1 MDQDSQTEAV
11 FKSVRSEV
19 DPVSGNDVPLG
30 SEPENVRDDVPAMLS
45 EGEYVVPADVVKF
58 FGVKYFEDLRSE
70 AKMGFRQ
77 MSEGGRIGGEPMP
90 IIEPE
95 DDLPFD
101 MSELQTIDDGQ
112 PMMNRGGYIQ
122 GYAEGGEVNPV
133 IADVENP
140 VYGGSGGVT
149 YVVYEN
155 SEGST
160 MKIPFFNG
168 VPMAVIPEG
177 YFPQGTV
184 PKEEEETPV
193 RKSRRPAQP
202 ARGSQAVDYSSLSTA
217 ELMKMVEDQKGM
229 TRDLI
234 GTGLGFLSPVAGLVA
249 KFAFNDMANKTEA
262 EIARRAESEEYAD
275 ERELYTSLY
284 AQASEEKPGL
294 LSRIWSNIKGEE
306 EEESVPP
313 VDQDAVNAAV
323 REALAAPSSQEDTS
337 DISAYVPEV
346 PPAFE
351 PPVAKPGEIYTPEIT
366 TTALRD
372 VPLIE
377 GAEAAI
383 ERAEKKPSATPDSL
397 ESQTKRGSKKSER
410 NRKKYVEEGVMSG
423 VAFIDDA
430 DGSTRE
436 VDTYKTEDVLKA
448 GINPG
453 GR

>member
-77 MSEGGRIGGEPMP
+77 MSDGGRIGGEPMP
-90 IIEPE
+90 VIEPE

-101 MSELQTIDDGQ
+101 MSELQTIDDDQ

-140 VYGGSGGVT
+140 VSGSGGGVT
-149 YVVYEN
+149 YVIYEN
-155 SEGST
+155 SEGAT

-168 VPMAVIPEG
+168 VPMTVIPEG

-184 PKEEEETPV
+184 PKEEETSV

-217 ELMKMVEDQKGM
+217 ELVKMVEDQKGM

-284 AQASEEKPGL
+284 AEASEEKPGL
-294 LSRIWSNIKGEE
+294 LSRIWSNITGEE

-323 REALAAPSSQEDTS
+323 REALAVPSSQEDTPPFV
-337 DISAYVPEV
+337 AEV

-366 TTALRD
+366 TTALKD

-383 ERAEKKPSATPDSL
+383 KRAENKPSATPDSL
-397 ESQTKRGSKKSER
+397 KSQTKRGAKKSER
-410 NRKKYVEEGVMSG
+410 NRKKYAEKGVRSG
-423 VAFIDDA
+423 VAFIEDA

>member
-77 MSEGGRIGGEPMP
+77 MSDGGRIGGEPMP
-90 IIEPE
+90 
-95 DDLPFD
+95 
-101 MSELQTIDDGQ
+101 
-112 PMMNRGGYIQ
+112 NRGGYIQ

-168 VPMAVIPEG
+168 VPMTVIPEG

-184 PKEEEETPV
+184 PKEEETSV

-217 ELMKMVEDQKGM
+217 ELMKMVEDQKG
-229 TRDLI
+229 
-234 GTGLGFLSPVAGLVA
+234 
-249 KFAFNDMANKTEA
+249 AFNDMANKTEA

-294 LSRIWSNIKGEE
+294 LSRIWSNITGEE

-323 REALAAPSSQEDTS
+323 REALAAPFSQEDTS
-337 DISAYVPEV
+337 DISTYVPEV
-346 PPAFE
+346 SPVSE

-366 TTALRD
+366 TTVLED
-372 VPLIE
+372 DPFIE
-377 GAEAAI
+377 RAEEAI
-383 ERAEKKPSATPDSL
+383 ERAENKPSATPDSL
-397 ESQTKRGSKKSER
+397 ESQTKRGSKKSE
-410 NRKKYVEEGVMSG
+410 
-423 VAFIDDA
+423 

>member
-19 DPVSGNDVPLG
+19 DPISGNDVPLG

-77 MSEGGRIGGEPMP
+77 MSDGGRIGGEPMP
-90 IIEPE
+90 VIEPE

-101 MSELQTIDDGQ
+101 ISELQMIDDGQ

-140 VYGGSGGVT
+140 VTGANGGVT
-149 YVVYEN
+149 YQIYEN
-155 SEGST
+155 AEGVT

-168 VPMAVIPEG
+168 VPMSVVPEG
-177 YFPQGTV
+177 FFPQGSV
-184 PKEEEETPV
+184 PKEEDPV
-193 RKSRRPAQP
+193 RKSRRSREPV
-202 ARGSQAVDYSSLSTA
+202 RESQAIDYSSLSTD
-217 ELMKMVEDQKGM
+217 ELIKMVEDQKGM
-229 TRDLI
+229 TRDII
-234 GTGLGFLSPVAGLVA
+234 GTGLGLLSPVVGLVA

-275 ERELYTSLY
+275 EREVYTSLY
-284 AQASEEKPGL
+284 AGVTEEKPGL
-294 LSRIWSNIKGEE
+294 LSRIWSNITGEDEE
-306 EEESVPP
+306 EAVPP

-323 REALAAPSSQEDTS
+323 REALTVSVDDPLDSQLKALTEPVENQPGF
-337 DISAYVPEV
+337 IA
-346 PPAFE
+346 E

-366 TTALRD
+366 TTALKD
-372 VPLIE
+372 VELIE

-383 ERAEKKPSATPDSL
+383 NRSANRDSV
-397 ESQTKRGSKKSER
+397 EGQTNRGSNKTER
-410 NRKKYVEEGVMSG
+410 NRKNYADAGVRSG
-423 VAFIDDA
+423 VAFIEDA
-430 DGSTRE
+430 DESTRE
-436 VDTYKTEDVLKA
+436 VDTYNTEDVLKA